1 MAAKPDP
8 ARYTE
13 LRNPKALRD
22 YFIHDKFEAGV
33 KLVGTEVKSI
43 RQGRAQLA
51 DAFAR
56 VERGE
61 VWLHG
66 AYIEEY
72 AHAGL
77 SQHSPRR
84 PRKLLLNASEIRKIV
99 QAVETGGKALVAL
112 RMYFKA
118 ALVKVEIALA
128 TGKKRFDKRADIRK
142 REQSLEARKALKALR
157 PPHGR

>member
-1 MAAKPDP
+1 MAAKQHDS

-33 KLVGTEVKSI
+33 KLTGSEVKSI
-43 RQGRAQLA
+43 RGGKAQLS

-56 VERGE
+56 IEKGE

-72 AHAGL
+72 SHAGT
-77 SQHSPRR
+77 SQHAPRR
-84 PRKLLLNASEIRKIV
+84 PRKLLLRASEIRKLVSEI
-99 QAVETGGKALVAL
+99 ETAGRQLVAL
-112 RMYFKA
+112 RMYFKE
-118 ALVKVEIALA
+118 ALVKVEIATA
-128 TGKKRFDKRADIRK
+128 TGKKQFDKREDVKK
-142 REQSLEARKALKALR
+142 REQNLEARRALHTR
-157 PPHGR
+157 R

>member
-43 RQGRAQLA
+43 RGGKAQLT

-56 VERGE
+56 VEKGE
-61 VWLHG
+61 IWLHN

-72 AHAGL
+72 THAGL

-84 PRKLLLNASEIRKIV
+84 PRKLLLHASEIRKII
-99 QAVETGGKALVAL
+99 QAVETGGKAIVAL
-112 RMYFKA
+112 RLYFKD

-128 TGKKRFDKRADIRK
+128 SGKKQFDKREDIKK
-142 REQSLEARKALKALR
+142 REQNLEARKALKSLR
-157 PPHGR
+157 QHRR

>member
-1 MAAKPDP
+1 MAPKPIDS

-43 RQGRAQLA
+43 RAGKAQIT

-56 VERGE
+56 LEKGE

-72 AHAGL
+72 SHGGL

-84 PRKLLLNASEIRKIV
+84 QRKLLLNANEIRKIV
-99 QAVETGGKALVAL
+99 QAVEAGGLSLVAL
-112 RMYFKA
+112 RLYFKQ

-128 TGKKRFDKRADIRK
+128 SGKKQFDKRETVKK
-142 REQSLEARKALKALR
+142 REQDLEARRALKYR
-157 PPHGR
+157 R

>member
-1 MAAKPDP
+1 MAAKAQDP

-13 LRNPKALRD
+13 MRNSKALRD
-22 YFIHDKFEAGV
+22 YFVHDKFEAGI

-43 RQGRAQLA
+43 RGGKAQIT

-56 VERGE
+56 IEKGA
-61 VWLHG
+61 VWLYG

-72 AHAGL
+72 SHGGL

-84 PRKLLLNASEIRKIV
+84 PRLLLLNAHEIRKLQ

-112 RMYFKA
+112 RMYFKQ
-118 ALVKVEIALA
+118 ALVKVEIATA
-128 TGKKRFDKRADIRK
+128 SGKKQFDKREDIKK
-142 REQSLEARKALKALR
+142 REQNLEARKALKFR
-157 PPHGR
+157 R